1 MELVLEGG
9 NHAEVATATPEAP
22 EEVRVLTGADV
33 AELTSGGDDIG
44 GDEVVAGQAI
54 PARQPTDA
62 TPQGEAGDACV
73 GVSATGGSQAE
84 GLGLMIEFPPLNT
97 ALGPHGTPGGVNPD
111 ALHPGQVNHQAAIT
125 HAVTR
130 DVVATAA
137 YRHQQTVGAGEVD
150 GVDHVGDA
158 SAAGNERR
166 PLVDIGIPHLTG
178 LIVALVAGT
187 EQ

>member
-1 MELVLEGG
+1 
-9 NHAEVATATPEAP
+9 
-22 EEVRVLTGADV
+22 V
-33 AELTSGGDDIG
+33 AELTIGGDDIG
-44 GDEVVAGQAI
+44 GDEVVAGQAV

-84 GLGLMIEFPPLNT
+84 GLGLVVEFPPLNT
-97 ALGPHGTPGGVNPD
+97 ALGLDGTLGGVNPD
-111 ALHPGQVNHQAAIT
+111 ALHPAQVNHQAAVT
-125 HAVTR
+125 HAVAR
-130 DVVATAA
+130 DIMAATAH
-137 YRHQQTVGAGEVD
+137 RHQQTVGASEVD

-187 EQ
+187 E